1 MSRAEAVARRADLEQ
16 TDAPDAILGFLTISH
31 VGLAEP
37 IRVVSD
43 ASDYLLGGERFVGLP
58 FGFQVLTDTDE
69 IPRTQLTVQNVDRRL
84 GEAVLAMRGRAEV
97 AVELRSSADFDL
109 SVHPRVPLGAATPIY
124 AFRKLTLRDVTV
136 TATELTGTVMLHDY
150 TTEPWP
156 ATRAIEA
163 RLPGLFW

>member
-1 MSRAEAVARRADLEQ
+1 MTRASAEARRVDLEQ

-31 VGLAEP
+31 IGLPEP

-43 ASDYLLGGERFVGLP
+43 ASDYLLDGQRFVGLP
-58 FGFQVLTDTDE
+58 FGFRILTDTDE
-69 IPRTQLTVQNVDRRL
+69 IPRTQLTVQNVDRRM

-97 AVELRSSADFDL
+97 AIELRSSADFDL
-109 SVHPRVPLGAATPIY
+109 AVHPRVPLAATAPIY

-136 TATELTGTVMLHDY
+136 TATELSGTVMLHDY

-156 ATRAIEA
+156 SQRAIEA